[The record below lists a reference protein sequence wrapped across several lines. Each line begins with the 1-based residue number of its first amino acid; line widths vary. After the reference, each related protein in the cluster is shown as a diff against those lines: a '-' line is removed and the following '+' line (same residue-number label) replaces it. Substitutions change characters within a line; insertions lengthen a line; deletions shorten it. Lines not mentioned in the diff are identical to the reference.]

1 MLSSWPAL
9 PMHAHSTNPQPGAGW
24 SNVSSQLQWAVAEV
38 QAYRRHETISNL
50 CMHALQESL
59 L

>member
-1 MLSSWPAL
+1 M
-9 PMHAHSTNPQPGAGW
+9 PMHAHSTNPSACSTW
-24 SNVSSQLQWAVAEV
+24 SNVSSQLQWAVGEV
-38 QAYRRHETISNL
+38 QAYRRHEAISNL